1 MRKKYKLRRVYW
13 EGTLLTQVY
22 HKGRWLT
29 MPQGG
34 KGPKIKTPAP
44 DEELTE
50 LNRKWLRMAIAE
62 AERGPTELERALEE
76 LTALGI
82 EEQKRFLQEGPK
94 IPDAFKQAIRG
105 SFDVARTDAS
115 TQIQDQFNQ
124 FIQQSRR
131 DLISRGLAGEGSS
144 VPTDIA
150 GFAAQEQGKALSDI
164 MSRLSAAQASAEVS
178 GATDL
183 AEMTLGALNLSS
195 GRLSEQAGRKL
206 GLLGGG
212 MGQASSFFENNANR
226 RLQAAL
232 ANAGSSGGGWMGGI
246 AGGMG
251 GALGGMGAGAAIG
264 AAGGPIGALGGGII
278 GGLGGLFGGFR

>member
-1 MRKKYKLRRVYW
+1 MKKKTRRLYW
-13 EGTLLTQVY
+13 EGHLLTQFFY
-22 HKGRWLT
+22 KGKWIT
-29 MPQGG
+29 VPQGG
-34 KGPKIKTPAP
+34 KGPKINAPAP
-44 DEELTE
+44 DQELTE

-62 AERGPTELERALEE
+62 AERGPTPLEQALEE
-76 LTALGI
+76 LTAMGI
-82 EEQKRFLQEGPK
+82 DEQKRFLTEGPK
-94 IPDAFKQAIRG
+94 IPEAFKQAIRG
-105 SFDVARTDAS
+105 SFDVARNDAS

-150 GFAAQEQGKALSDI
+150 GFAAKEQGKALADV
-164 MSRLSAAQASAEVS
+164 MSRMSAAQASAEVS

-195 GRLSEQAGRKL
+195 GRLSETMNRKL

-212 MGQASSFFENNANR
+212 MGQASNFFENNANR
-226 RLQAAL
+226 RLQAVL
-232 ANAGSSGGGWMGGI
+232 ASAGQGGGFNAGAGI
-246 AGGMG
+246 AGAAG
-251 GALGGMGAGAAIG
+251 GALGGMGMGASIG